1 MSAEGR
7 RGARLPGA
15 RRLVVIARCMLVI
28 VLLAVIG
35 LASGP
40 ARAHGLYPGVLA
52 LREQETGV
60 FTLAWTEPVDTT
72 GSAAPVEL
80 VFPEQCRREAARL
93 DCGPGGLHGSIE
105 FRGLASGR
113 TSVMALVEFLDG
125 RSIEIMIE
133 AEAPELHV
141 DRTPGRSPVAWLALG
156 VEHVLGGLDHLA
168 FVLGLLLVV
177 GTRGVRRLAA
187 TITAFTL
194 AHSLTLA
201 LAATGTL
208 VLPSAPVEATIAAS
222 VVLVAREATHDR
234 PTLTRR
240 APWAVALVFGLV
252 HGLGFAGALSEW
264 GLPPGWVGWSLL
276 WFNLGIEAGQLAVV
290 LAVVVIVRVAERI
303 VDRRDRPQESSPG
316 ENTAERGADRRD
328 RPPGEGES
336 AAERGPGH
344 GSGRLAFLRTAFA
357 YLIGCLGAY
366 WLVERTIAIL
376 TAAS

>member
-1 MSAEGR
+1 MSARGR
-7 RGARLPGA
+7 RGARSPGA
-15 RRLVVIARCMLVI
+15 GRLARVARCGLALVV
-28 VLLAVIG
+28 LAVLG
-35 LASGP
+35 LASSS

-52 LREQETGV
+52 LREHEPGV
-60 FTLAWTEPVDTT
+60 FALAWTEPVDTA
-72 GSAAPVEL
+72 GASMPVEL
-80 VFPEQCRREAARL
+80 VFPEHCRREDARL
-93 DCGPGGLHGSIE
+93 DCGSAGLHGTIE

-125 RSIEIMIE
+125 RSLEVMVE
-133 AEAPELHV
+133 AEAPALHV
-141 DRTPGRSPVAWLALG
+141 DRSPGRSPLAWLLLG
-156 VEHVLGGLDHLA
+156 GEHVLGGLDHLA

-177 GTRGVRRLAA
+177 GTRGLRRLAA

-234 PTLTRR
+234 PTFTRR

-252 HGLGFAGALSEW
+252 HGLGFAGALSSW

-290 LAVVVIVRVAERI
+290 IAVMVIVRAIEWF
-303 VDRRDRPQESSPG
+303 VDRRARTQAPTAGEIAAAGTSATPG
-316 ENTAERGADRRD
+316 T
-328 RPPGEGES
+328 S
-336 AAERGPGH
+336 AAEREGGR
-344 GSGRLAFLRTAFA
+344 RLALLRTAFA
-357 YLIGCLGAY
+357 YAIGGLGAW

>member
-1 MSAEGR
+1 MRWRGSG
-7 RGARLPGA
+7 GARAPEI
-15 RRLVVIARCMLVI
+15 RRLAAIARAWLAI

-52 LREQETGV
+52 LREEQPGV
-60 FTLAWTEPVDTT
+60 FTLAWTEPVDTSGAST
-72 GSAAPVEL
+72 PVEL
-80 VFPEQCRREAARL
+80 VFPAHCRCEAVRL
-93 DCGPGGLHGSIE
+93 DCGPTGLHGSIE

-113 TSVMALVEFLDG
+113 TSVMALVAFHDG
-125 RSIEIMIE
+125 RTLEAMIE
-133 AEAPELHV
+133 SEAPALHI
-141 DRTPGRSPVAWLALG
+141 DRTPGRSPLAWLLLG
-156 VEHVLGGLDHLA
+156 VEHVLGGIDHLA

-177 GTRGVRRLAA
+177 GTRGLRRLAA

-208 VLPSAPVEATIAAS
+208 VLPGAPVEATIAAS

-290 LAVVVIVRVAERI
+290 IVVLVIVRVVERI
-303 VDRRDRPQESSPG
+303 
-316 ENTAERGADRRD
+316 ADRRA
-328 RPPGEGES
+328 RPPEPT
-336 AAERGPGH
+336 AEAEAGR
-344 GSGRLAFLRTAFA
+344 GRLAALRTVFA
-357 YLIGCLGAY
+357 YAIGSLGAW
-366 WLVERTIAIL
+366 WLVERTLAIL
-376 TAAS
+376 TAGS